1 MANAAMIDS
10 FFIFD
15 EILITLQKYAKSPK
29 PVFHGFRGNFHFLRM
44 EWHMVLASSGSL
56 LKLCHFEISGSS
68 LSSKILRSTMR

>member
-1 MANAAMIDS
+1 MANAAMIDI

-44 EWHMVLASSGSL
+44 E
-56 LKLCHFEISGSS
+56 
-68 LSSKILRSTMR
+68 